1 VENNRRELSVVPG
14 DPMTI
19 NVSARLLLHPDLQ
32 PTSSLREGRPPE
44 ASSAPQAKQSQSDL
58 KAWEASLARTC
69 SVPDKPFDFN
79 FGPSVSN
86 DDEIKPQRE
95 YGIFFA
101 VYLIAIAVAQIG
113 WLWLI
118 ARIAIYVIRR
128 FLQ

>member
-1 VENNRRELSVVPG
+1 MS
-14 DPMTI
+14 T

-69 SVPDKPFDFN
+69 SVPDKPFDFDL
-79 FGPSVSN
+79 GCSVSN
-86 DDEIKPQRE
+86 DNEIKPQRE
-95 YGIFFA
+95 DGVFFA